1 MIQSPGSDTWG
12 SKGQEGGVG
21 GRIGQEPKSDLLNE
35 FSAHVEQYEI
45 PDFGGNV
52 FRITME

>member
-1 MIQSPGSDTWG
+1 MTHGEA
-12 SKGQEGGVG
+12 KARRGGVG